1 MDGRCWDEDAL
12 QQNLLPF
19 DAEAARRIPLGRV
32 QEDFWAW
39 SGEKHGLYYVKSAYK
54 LLSSRAQQARAH
66 TAGTSSHSAAAKDQ
80 RWVKLRKQKVPPKV
94 RVFWWRVMNDYMPCK
109 ANLYRRHVDQVA
121 SCELCGAS
129 EDTTYHVLI
138 QCSFAHSF
146 RRKLKNTEGIKL
158 PKLRSRTWPEDLLDD
173 RYCCEKDRVIILCGM
188 WSLWNSRNDLHHARK
203 PIEHTRAIDWAVDA
217 CFCLLTSQPP
227 PNKTPRLN
235 GQQWSSPPE
244 GVLKINC
251 DGGFQAEHMSR
262 SIGVVMRNSEGSF
275 IGASGRRL
283 PSISSVLVAEA
294 EACRDGLRLAMNNSG
309 VRRLVMETDSL
320 LLVSLWNFRRQQRS
334 EIAVILDEMEV
345 MASSLASFFFVHVK
359 RSASM
364 VAHLCAKHASQSR
377 SIASWLD
384 DPPSFILSSL
394 QRNCNP
400 LNRMKALSQKKK
412 IYDLTHDTEE
422 CVLYRSTRA
431 RKN

>member
-66 TAGTSSHSAAAKDQ
+66 TAGTSSHSAAAKDK
-80 RWVKLRKQKVPPKV
+80 RWVKLWKQKVPPKV

-262 SIGVVMRNSEGSF
+262 SIGVVMPNSEGSF

-283 PSISSVLVAEA
+283 PSIFLSLGGGGRGLQRWSPVGDEQLRSQKAGHGNGLSSLGFTVELPPAA
-294 EACRDGLRLAMNNSG
+294 TFRDSCYLRRDGGDGLIS
-309 VRRLVMETDSL
+309 
-320 LLVSLWNFRRQQRS
+320 
-334 EIAVILDEMEV
+334 
-345 MASSLASFFFVHVK
+345 SFFF
-359 RSASM
+359 
-364 VAHLCAKHASQSR
+364 LCSCKEIGQHGC
-377 SIASWLD
+377 
-384 DPPSFILSSL
+384 PSLCKTCIS
-394 QRNCNP
+394 
-400 LNRMKALSQKKK
+400 
-412 IYDLTHDTEE
+412 
-422 CVLYRSTRA
+422 V
-431 RKN
+431 